1 MSDFSAINWDVL
13 HATQI
18 IMAVFTAINVF
29 LIKKTCD

>member
-1 MSDFSAINWDVL
+1 MADFSVINWDVL

-18 IMAVFTAINVF
+18 ILAVFTAINVF